1 MSRFA
6 ATPKPPYY
14 VVTFSSLHRGPDNG
28 YGATAQRMAELA
40 ATMPGYL
47 GMESTRDAQGFG
59 ITLAFFDSE
68 QSIANWKRQSEHLA
82 AQERG
87 RKEWYE
93 HYELRVAKVERA
105 YGFSAKKG

>member
-6 ATPKPPYY
+6 DMPKPPYY
-14 VVTFSSLHRGPDNG
+14 VVTFNSQHRGADNG

-47 GMESTRDAQGFG
+47 GMETTRDAQGFG
-59 ITLAFFDSE
+59 ITLAFFGTE
-68 QSIANWKRQSEHLA
+68 EHIANWKRQSEHLA

-87 RKEWYE
+87 RTEWYE
-93 HYELRVAKVERA
+93 RYELRVAKVERA
-105 YGFSAKKG
+105 YGFSKKP